1 MSLLATSR
9 DRLSIPLHWIGSL
22 SGRVSGIDTKAHF
35 GGLSRSSKPEAIHR
49 GRRCGRE
56 RGPKL
61 QAPSVWFR
69 FSWVCDADGRALGTG
84 KPFAKNFRETI
95 GRLFR
100 RLFRVYAHLYSN
112 HFDHI
117 CALGIEGEYQ

>member
-1 MSLLATSR
+1 MWR
-9 DRLSIPLHWIGSL
+9 RIP
-22 SGRVSGIDTKAHF
+22 A
-35 GGLSRSSKPEAIHR
+35 
-49 GRRCGRE
+49 
-56 RGPKL
+56 
-61 QAPSVWFR
+61 
-69 FSWVCDADGRALGTG
+69 VCSG

-117 CALGIEGEYQ
+117 CALGIEGEYRVVLCFGGRGGRVRSSALRSGC

>member
-1 MSLLATSR
+1 MSEVCLEARSPKLF
-9 DRLSIPLHWIGSL
+9 IG
-22 SGRVSGIDTKAHF
+22 GEDA
-35 GGLSRSSKPEAIHR
+35 GGN
-49 GRRCGRE
+49 GE

-117 CALGIEGEYQ
+117 CALGIEGA

>member
-1 MSLLATSR
+1 MRAGT
-9 DRLSIPLHWIGSL
+9 GS
-22 SGRVSGIDTKAHF
+22 G
-35 GGLSRSSKPEAIHR
+35 
-49 GRRCGRE
+49 
-56 RGPKL
+56 
-61 QAPSVWFR
+61 APSCRRLRSGFGFR
-69 FSWVCDADGRALGTG
+69 GSATLTGRALGTG

-117 CALGIEGEYQ
+117 CALGIEGEYRVV

>member
-1 MSLLATSR
+1 ML
-9 DRLSIPLHWIGSL
+9 
-22 SGRVSGIDTKAHF
+22 
-35 GGLSRSSKPEAIHR
+35 
-49 GRRCGRE
+49 
-56 RGPKL
+56 
-61 QAPSVWFR
+61 
-69 FSWVCDADGRALGTG
+69 DAG

-117 CALGIEGEYQ
+117 CALGIEGTLAKIRELVKAGKL